1 MKIDITELK
10 NASLIAIS
18 GRIDSDTSPE
28 VARAFQSVQDQGQY
42 NIIVDMSGLEYIS
55 SATLRALMAAQRASK
70 RTQRGEVT
78 LLRVR
83 RISTTCWTWP
93 DWCRSSASSMTR
105 LASPSWKAL
114 RFLAIH
120 PPMPSQSLP

>member
-10 NASLIAIS
+10 NASLVAIS

-55 SATLRALMAAQRASK
+55 SATLRALMSAQRASK

-78 LLRVR
+78 LLRVPENIYSVLDMAGLVEIF
-83 RISTTCWTWP
+83 RIVDDPATLPELEGITLP
-93 DWCRSSASSMTR
+93 GN
-105 LASPSWKAL
+105 
-114 RFLAIH
+114 
-120 PPMPSQSLP
+120 PSQNA

>member
-1 MKIDITELK
+1 MKIDIMEVK

-42 NIIVDMSGLEYIS
+42 NLIVDMSGLEYIS

-78 LLRVR
+78 LLRVPENIYNVLDMAGLVQIF
-83 RISTTCWTWP
+83 RIVDDPATLPELEGVTLP
-93 DWCRSSASSMTR
+93 GNP
-105 LASPSWKAL
+105 SPNA
-114 RFLAIH
+114 
-120 PPMPSQSLP
+120 